1 MRATEPGGK
10 LNSLHKSNEIAG
22 QKQSDINMN
31 DGINNMGRER
41 AGAHAALS
49 NSKPKR
55 DGKRSI
61 GNQIGEF

>member
-1 MRATEPGGK
+1 
-10 LNSLHKSNEIAG
+10 
-22 QKQSDINMN
+22 MN